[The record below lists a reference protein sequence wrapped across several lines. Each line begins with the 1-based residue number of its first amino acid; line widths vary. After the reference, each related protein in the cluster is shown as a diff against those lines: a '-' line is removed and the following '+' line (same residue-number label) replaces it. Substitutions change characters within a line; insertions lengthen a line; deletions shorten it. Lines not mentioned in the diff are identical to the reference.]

1 MVLSSGVARQMA
13 ANGPRLQ
20 LATLRSIVH
29 AWALTFPG
37 YQSRAAS
44 VGYANPKDPCIQ
56 TVRQKR
62 PAGGAPLK
70 SGHRSHRPG
79 ERQNTRGVHAA
90 RDLEAW
96 QSTIMAPL
104 TCLGAAA
111 ANAKSA
117 HRSHETRR
125 RSSSLRLLAV
135 MTDGLIAIDVAT
147 TLAWS
152 PSTLRLISGSTSLIP
167 CSLGRVS
174 SGAYQRAAALP
185 RAGKSRNEAT
195 KSTAC

>member
-1 MVLSSGVARQMA
+1 MGAE
-13 ANGPRLQ
+13 
-20 LATLRSIVH
+20 
-29 AWALTFPG
+29 FPG

-44 VGYANPKDPCIQ
+44 VNIDSRQDLGYANPKDPCIQ

-62 PAGGAPLK
+62 SAGGAPLK
-70 SGHRSHRPG
+70 GGHRSHHPG
-79 ERQNTRGVHAA
+79 ERQNTRGAHAA

-104 TCLGAAA
+104 TCLRPAA

-147 TLAWS
+147 TLAWT
-152 PSTLRLISGSTSLIP
+152 PSTLRLTSGSTSLIP

-174 SGAYQRAAALP
+174 TGAYQRATNSPARGQIAQ
-185 RAGKSRNEAT
+185 
-195 KSTAC
+195 